1 MIQSCL
7 LQTSVLG
14 SETGHTLDG
23 SLRVQLLTVQ
33 GIHLGSKDTAWSSG
47 IAYVVMTCNDWAGHQ
62 ESYTSDTVKITQGN
76 ASFEDG
82 PIGAVPSTRSA
93 TLGATTAFTF
103 SRVSPGVMSMWLV
116 RKSALGQRIIAK
128 ASLQLNA
135 VRHQLDGG
143 LDMEHEVQWQALNRK
158 QTGSRG
164 SVTLQACWVS
174 TEQEQQEL
182 QLLQMQVCAQGLSG
196 RPITAVDTT
205 VELRTL
211 CLITMQVLT
220 KAVVLDS
227 G

>member
-1 MIQSCL
+1 
-7 LQTSVLG
+7 VLG
-14 SETGHTLDG
+14 SDFGHTLDG

-33 GIHLGSKDTAWSSG
+33 GVHLGNKDTAWSSG
-47 IAYVVMTCNDWAGHQ
+47 LAYIVMTCNDWAGHQ

-82 PIGAVPSTRSA
+82 PMGAAPNPRSA
-93 TLGATTAFTF
+93 ALGAATAFTF

-116 RKSALGQRIIAK
+116 RKSPLGQRTLAK

-164 SVTLQACWVS
+164 FITLQACWVS

-182 QLLQMQVCAQGLSG
+182 QLLQMQVRKQTLFDRSNAA
-196 RPITAVDTT
+196 IDTAVEVRT
-205 VELRTL
+205 VNL
-211 CLITMQVLT
+211 CVQSEMRAVLEEIL
-220 KAVVLDS
+220 LDS